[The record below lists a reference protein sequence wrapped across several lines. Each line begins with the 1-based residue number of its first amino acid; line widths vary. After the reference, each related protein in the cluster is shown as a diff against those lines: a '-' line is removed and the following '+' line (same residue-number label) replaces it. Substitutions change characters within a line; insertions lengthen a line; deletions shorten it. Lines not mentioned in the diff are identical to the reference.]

1 MKNFIAIAALMCGT
15 AHAEFFS
22 GNELLRRMNSG
33 DAYER
38 GSAFG
43 YILGTHDTGRN
54 AAHCSPE
61 EVTAGQVRDM
71 VKAHLDSNPETR
83 HMSADSHIMYVL
95 KKVWPCKKTGGAS
108 L

>member
-1 MKNFIAIAALMCGT
+1 MKKLIAIAALMCGT

-22 GNELLRRMNSG
+22 GNELLRRMTSG

-38 GSAFG
+38 GTALG
-43 YILGTHDTGRN
+43 YVLGAHDTGRG

-83 HMSADSHIMYVL
+83 HMAADSHIMYVL